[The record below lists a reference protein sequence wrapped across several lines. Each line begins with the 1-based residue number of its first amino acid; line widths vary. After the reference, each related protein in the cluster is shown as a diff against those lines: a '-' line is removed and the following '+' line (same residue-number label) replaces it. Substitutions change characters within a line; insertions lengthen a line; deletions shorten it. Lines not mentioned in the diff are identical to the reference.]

1 MTCYCDHTILSFWN
15 ARYSSAVVNNF
26 MDMVLKEF
34 MQDNLIVAAFL
45 SNNNDFARVGVD
57 EFDDD
62 S

>member
-1 MTCYCDHTILSFWN
+1 
-15 ARYSSAVVNNF
+15 